1 MNKLAIIGAG
11 GYTGRELIRLLN
23 NHPEFELVHITS
35 NQLVGKSYQDSF
47 PQDKYKKEIYFQS
60 HDSKILAGA
69 TVVLATP
76 NEISMELAP
85 KLLNL
90 GHRVI
95 DLSGSFRLHD
105 KAIFEKNYKLQ
116 HTKFDFMEK
125 VTFGLPEF
133 FAEQIKKSNFVS
145 NPGCFATSSII
156 PIRILESIQEKIS
169 SPIIIDSKTGV
180 SGAGGRTEEVG
191 FLFTNTYE
199 NFKSYKVLGHQHE
212 PEIAE
217 YSIKSSLLKS
227 GNLDIVFTPHL
238 LPVYRGILSTI
249 YIQTDHITAET
260 IPKLLKDF
268 CEKHSFLRYKETP
281 EEVELKFVQN
291 TNYIDISA
299 RARKGTV
306 VIVTALDNLVK
317 GAAGQALQ
325 NLNLMHNLP
334 ETMGLI

>member
-1 MNKLAIIGAG
+1 MKELAIIGAG

-23 NHPEFELVHITS
+23 NHSEFQLLHITS
-35 NQLVGKSYQDSF
+35 NQLVGKSYQESF
-47 PQDKYKKEIYFQS
+47 PQDKYRNEIYFQNHES
-60 HDSKILAGA
+60 EIPSNA

-76 NEISMELAP
+76 NETSMELVP
-85 KLLNL
+85 RLLEK

-95 DLSGSFRLHD
+95 DLSGSYRLHD
-105 KAIFEKNYKLQ
+105 RDIFEKNYKIK
-116 HTKFDFMEK
+116 HTHFDYMK
-125 VTFGLPEF
+125 KAVFGLPEF
-133 FAEQIKKSNFVS
+133 YASQIRDSEFVS

-156 PIRILESIQEKIS
+156 PIRILRSMQDKFKSSIV
-169 SPIIIDSKTGV
+169 IDSKTGV

-199 NFKSYKVLGHQHE
+199 NFRSYKVLGHQHE

-217 YSIKSSLLKS
+217 YSLDPDLLAS
-227 GNLDIVFTPHL
+227 GRLEIVFTPHL

-249 YIQTDHITAET
+249 YIQTDPTTASK
-260 IPKLLKDF
+260 IPDLLKAF
-268 CEKHSFLRYKETP
+268 CKEHAFLRYKENP
-281 EEVELKFVQN
+281 EEIELKFVQN
-291 TNYIDISA
+291 TNYLDISA
-299 RARKGTV
+299 KVRNGTV

-325 NLNLMHNLP
+325 NLNIMHSLP

>member
-1 MNKLAIIGAG
+1 LKELAIIGAG

-23 NHPEFELVHITS
+23 NHSEFQLLHITS
-35 NQLVGKSYQDSF
+35 NQLVGKSYQESF
-47 PQDKYKKEIYFQS
+47 PQDKYRNEISFQNHES
-60 HDSKILAGA
+60 EIPSNA

-76 NEISMELAP
+76 NETSMELVP
-85 KLLNL
+85 RLLEK

-105 KAIFEKNYKLQ
+105 KDIFEKNYKIK
-116 HTKFDFMEK
+116 HTQFDSMK
-125 VTFGLPEF
+125 RAVFGLPEF
-133 FAEQIKKSNFVS
+133 YASQIKDSEFVS
-145 NPGCFATSSII
+145 NPGCFATSSIV
-156 PIRILESIQEKIS
+156 PIRILRSLQDKFKSSIV
-169 SPIIIDSKTGV
+169 IDSKTGV

-199 NFKSYKVLGHQHE
+199 NFRSYKVLGHQHE

-217 YSIKSSLLKS
+217 YSLEPELLAS

-249 YIQTDHITAET
+249 YIQTDPTTASK
-260 IPKLLKDF
+260 IPELLRAF
-268 CEKHSFLRYKETP
+268 CEKQAFLRYKENP
-281 EEVELKFVQN
+281 EEIELKFVQN
-291 TNYIDISA
+291 TNYLDISA
-299 RARKGTV
+299 KVRNGTV

-325 NLNLMHNLP
+325 NLNIMHNLP

>member
-1 MNKLAIIGAG
+1 MKELAIIGAG

-23 NHPEFELVHITS
+23 NHSEFQLLHITS
-35 NQLVGKSYQDSF
+35 NQLVGKSFQECF
-47 PQDKYKKEIYFQS
+47 PQDKYRNEIYFQKHES
-60 HDSKILAGA
+60 EIPSNA

-76 NEISMELAP
+76 NETSMELVP
-85 KLLNL
+85 RLLEK

-105 KAIFEKNYKLQ
+105 KDIFEKNYKIK
-116 HTKFDFMEK
+116 HTQFDSMK
-125 VTFGLPEF
+125 RAVFGLPEF
-133 FAEQIKKSNFVS
+133 YASQIKDSEFVS
-145 NPGCFATSSII
+145 NPGCFATSSIV
-156 PIRILESIQEKIS
+156 PIRILRSLQDKFKSSIV
-169 SPIIIDSKTGV
+169 IDSKTGV

-199 NFKSYKVLGHQHE
+199 NFRSYKVLGHQHE

-217 YSIKSSLLKS
+217 YSLDPDLLAS
-227 GNLDIVFTPHL
+227 GRLEIVFTPHL

-249 YIQTDHITAET
+249 YIQTDPTTASK
-260 IPKLLKDF
+260 IPDLLRAF
-268 CEKHSFLRYKETP
+268 CEKQAFLRYKENP
-281 EEVELKFVQN
+281 EEIELKFVQN
-291 TNYIDISA
+291 TNYLDISA
-299 RARKGTV
+299 KVRKGTV

-325 NLNLMHNLP
+325 NLNIMHNLP